1 MNPPPLPS
9 EKKKSS
15 SPLKKIALGCGGIL
29 AFLMALGV
37 GGLMYLGTFS
47 PETYAVK
54 GRQMKS
60 AYKRVIKN
68 LELLEENE
76 SIEWF
81 YSDGMTDIRD
91 GMYLLTD
98 RRIILYC
105 QEWEEPL
112 FATYFTNLVGAEM
125 ETNNSFFMDGSITIE
140 TREGD
145 EWFFPISSERGNDDK
160 FFDYLIGK
168 IPPRPDENVQ
178 LRAILKKW
186 SQEGGKLS
194 SRLGD
199 HEGNDLVTTEDAQA
213 VIAALKSASL
223 TNQLSKGTMINSFY
237 SLASFFQQIDSNEA
251 YEELVEH
258 GLPELRRLVNEGL
271 KVPEHRETDILYALK
286 IFALY
291 EQDEDVKRIVDVAHS
306 GFQSD
311 HYMWTTVLSQFD
323 EDHAN
328 WRTLFDGLRDPLP
341 EGFIAMAFLDVA
353 NELALAEK
361 LKRHPFDS
369 AAGVKRLHDW
379 LINKDPEEFSYA
391 HSSTVALPFLK
402 AEHRK
407 QLMPLA
413 AKHPDEDVQL
423 ESAWAAAKAGDEDGG
438 VRLAKWALDVN
449 HSQVA
454 CEYLEE
460 LGLAEQIPASA
471 KEPNFAAMAEMVNWL
486 KHPNEFG
493 RAPDKIELVDTREL
507 YWPPTEDTR
516 QLWLFKYTY
525 QPEVSGEE
533 IDVGLSMVGSVTF
546 ALFSEAS
553 ENLSPEEAYGLH
565 CAWELQ
571 WNEDPRAPEEQTAQA
586 GLKLLRE
593 KNKKL

>member
-1 MNPPPLPS
+1 
-9 EKKKSS
+9 
-15 SPLKKIALGCGGIL
+15 
-29 AFLMALGV
+29 
-37 GGLMYLGTFS
+37 
-47 PETYAVK
+47 
-54 GRQMKS
+54 MKS

-140 TREGD
+140 TWDGE
-145 EWFFPISSERGNDDK
+145 EWYFPISSERGNDDK

-168 IPPRPDENVQ
+168 IPPRPDHNVP

-194 SRLGD
+194 SMLGD

-213 VIAALKSASL
+213 VIMALKSASL

-237 SLASFFQQIDSNEA
+237 SLASFFQQIDSDEA
-251 YEELVEH
+251 YEELLEH
-258 GLPELRRLVNEGL
+258 GLPELRRLVTEGL
-271 KVPEHRETDILYALK
+271 KVPEHRETDLLYALK

-291 EQDEDVKRIVDVAHS
+291 GQQEDVKRIVDVAHS

-311 HYMWTTVLSQFD
+311 HYMWKTVLSQFD

-353 NELALAEK
+353 NELALAEE

-369 AAGVKRLHDW
+369 AAGVKRLRHW
-379 LINKDPEEFSYA
+379 LANKDPEEFSYA
-391 HSSTVALPFLK
+391 HSSTVALPFLN

-423 ESAWAAAKAGDEDGG
+423 ESAWAAAKAGDADGG
-438 VRLAKWALDVN
+438 VRLATWALDVN
-449 HSQVA
+449 HRQVA

-471 KEPNFAAMAEMVNWL
+471 KEPDFAAKAEMVNWL

-546 ALFSEAS
+546 ALFGEAT
-553 ENLSPEEAYGLH
+553 EKLSPEEAYGLH

-571 WNEDPRAPEEQTAQA
+571 WNEDPRAPEKRTAQA
-586 GLKLLRE
+586 GLELLRE
-593 KNKKL
+593 KNKEL